1 MEWLESLILGVVQG
15 ITEFLPVSSDG
26 HLAITQQAF
35 AWLTGR
41 SRSGQEDLFFDIM
54 LHAGTLAAILFCFRR
69 EIAEGARGLLVGASD
84 VRPGLDRA
92 SVVRAG
98 LLAAV
103 ATSPLV
109 PFALFFKKRL
119 EEMFQSS
126 QAAGVG
132 FLITAAVL
140 CLVSVRMKGP
150 EGEKGLGQ
158 TTWLDALLIGLAQM
172 FAPLPGVSRSGL
184 TIAAALAL
192 GLSRS
197 WSVGFSLLI
206 AVPAICGAVV
216 FELKDVIKDHHAL
229 GLTPD
234 RIGQTVAATV
244 VAGLVGYFA
253 ILWLFRVVR
262 ARRLWYFS
270 VYLIV
275 LGSLVLTLSAIYGGS
290 PNAGPAQTMD
300 RSAGRRDPRPIAGG
314 TGGSAGRPLDHAHAA
329 GTRPDRPRVD
339 TSEPGRPA
347 CIAGLLLERSLALCP
362 PRGRGRSALAFEH
375 GGTHSLS

>member
-1 MEWLESLILGVVQG
+1 MEWVESLLLGVVQG

-35 AWLTGR
+35 AWLTGH
-41 SRSGQEDLFFDIM
+41 SRSGQENLFFDIM
-54 LHAGTLAAILFCFRR
+54 LHAGTLAAILFTFRSL
-69 EIAEGARGLLVGASD
+69 IAEGARGFVTGAND

-119 EEMFQSS
+119 EETFQSS

-140 CLVSVRMKGP
+140 LLVSVRLKGP
-150 EGEKGLGQ
+150 EGGKGLAQ
-158 TTWLDALLIGLAQM
+158 TTWIDALLIGIAQM

-192 GLSRS
+192 GLTRT

-216 FELKDVIKDHHAL
+216 FELKDVIKDHLAL

-234 RIGQTVAATV
+234 RIAQTLAATV
-244 VAGLVGYFA
+244 LAGMVGYFA
-253 ILWLFRVVR
+253 ILWLIRVVQGG
-262 ARRLWYFS
+262 RLWYFS
-270 VYLIV
+270 VYLIA
-275 LGSLVLTLSAIYGGS
+275 LGFLVLALSATSGGMLDARPAKAVDRAAGS
-290 PNAGPAQTMD
+290 RDPGPA
-300 RSAGRRDPRPIAGG
+300 
-314 TGGSAGRPLDHAHAA
+314 AGRPRSDARSTL
-329 GTRPDRPRVD
+329 DRPHTAFARPGGVGD
-339 TSEPGRPA
+339 QPAEQGRPA
-347 CIAGLLLERSLALCP
+347 ACAGLLL
-362 PRGRGRSALAFEH
+362 G
-375 GGTHSLS
+375 